1 MPNDSMLD
9 KIDGEVYGGAILVAF
24 GAPNNFSGL
33 LPSKMTISRFAN
45 SEFDRKRLREGM
57 LVATALTSA
66 EAIGAALVF
75 KSWLPLIFTAAVTS
89 VLIWQY
95 EQAIRNPH
103 PENMPIN
110 SPNNANSPG

>member
-9 KIDGEVYGGAILVAF
+9 NIDGEVYGGAILVAF

>member
-1 MPNDSMLD
+1 MLD

-75 KSWLPLIFTAAVTS
+75 KSWLPLVFTAAVTS

>member
-75 KSWLPLIFTAAVTS
+75 KSWLPLVFTAAVTS